1 MAKTPG
7 DHLLS
12 TLEELPSY
20 DFQKF
25 KFKLQTT
32 SLEKDQPRIPKILLG
47 RAGPV
52 KLASLLLTYYEEK
65 YAVRLTLQILKAN
78 NQHKLAEEL
87 HKATGPGK

>member
-12 TLEELPSY
+12 TLEDLPSY

-25 KFKLQTT
+25 KFKLQTI
-32 SLEKDQPRIPKILLG
+32 SLEKDQTRIPQKLLE

-52 KLASLLLTYYEEK
+52 KVASLLLTYYEEK
-65 YAVRLTLQILKAN
+65 YAVRLTLQILRVT
-78 NQHKLAEEL
+78 NQRKLAEEL
-87 HKATGPGK
+87 HKATDPGK